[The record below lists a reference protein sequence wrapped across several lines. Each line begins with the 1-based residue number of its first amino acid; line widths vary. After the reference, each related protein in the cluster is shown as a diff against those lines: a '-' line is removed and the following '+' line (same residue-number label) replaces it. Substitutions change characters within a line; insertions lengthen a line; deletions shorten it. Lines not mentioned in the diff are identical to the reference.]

1 MNSPGNGLIISR
13 MLSRLLMKT
22 YLAMTKTEDFDDMD
36 KRLKDIE
43 DETAALKEMQAKVKK
58 EMGSVQAL
66 SHLAVKAIF
75 LYTHL
80 NIQTPLSV
88 IDSNLR
94 IDLGTASASQVNREE
109 IDSRSVFV
117 GNEASAIPFAALTA
131 WRDLKSTAR
140 ITEGQRILVV
150 GGGGAVGFAAI

>member
-1 MNSPGNGLIISR
+1 MFLHGNGFVHDNQYIR
-13 MLSRLLMKT
+13 HGF
-22 YLAMTKTEDFDDMD
+22 DFDDMD

-58 EMGSVQAL
+58 EMGSVQ
-66 SHLAVKAIF
+66 
-75 LYTHL
+75 
-80 NIQTPLSV
+80 
-88 IDSNLR
+88 
-94 IDLGTASASQVNREE
+94 DLGTASASQVNREE